1 MPEKKDDFQF
11 NTENHLFYF
20 VLEDFEDKRNAE
32 GHFLLNYFIFRSF
45 GIVIHTPI
53 PTSDNKNL

>member
-1 MPEKKDDFQF
+1 MDLTPEKKDDFQF
-11 NTENHLFYF
+11 NTENHLFY
-20 VLEDFEDKRNAE
+20 FEDKRNAE

-45 GIVIHTPI
+45 GIVIHTQL

>member
-1 MPEKKDDFQF
+1 MIF

-20 VLEDFEDKRNAE
+20 ELEDFEDKRNTE

>member
-1 MPEKKDDFQF
+1 MIF

-20 VLEDFEDKRNAE
+20 ERVNNLIKRCNSRRNAE
-32 GHFLLNYFIFRSF
+32 GHFLLNYFIFRNF
-45 GIVIHTPI
+45 GIVTRTPI

>member
-1 MPEKKDDFQF
+1 MPEKKDDFHMLKIIF
-11 NTENHLFYF
+11 FM
-20 VLEDFEDKRNAE
+20 RNAE
-32 GHFLLNYFIFRSF
+32 VRFLLNYFIFRSF